1 MVTEGINGPINYLQ
15 EEMQVE
21 KLGRPTT
28 LKPQSTTFMENLI
41 KKKNKLFYVGLQI
54 KCILPSILTILQEFS
69 TKKDLQRDEK
79 FLSIIMN

>member
-15 EEMQVE
+15 EEIQVQ

-41 KKKNKLFYVGLQI
+41 KKKNNKLFHVGLQMYLARI
-54 KCILPSILTILQEFS
+54 FHEKGLT
-69 TKKDLQRDEK
+69 KR
-79 FLSIIMN
+79 